1 MPNRIRTKF
10 IAIFLAVILP
20 FLAGVTL
27 MVVYNRSALSAS
39 IDRIDYLS
47 REMDGFKSIEHSL
60 HEIVMPAN
68 DYITTGDR
76 KYLKELESEARKI
89 ESALSEVEKLLAAG
103 GAKTASAWAVLQ
115 ETRADWQKIKG
126 LSLDMF
132 AIEKPVGSKAAVAL
146 MEEMDYKWARPA
158 ASRLDELHHAQMTEM
173 NEALKAVDDAWVRN
187 WNIIV
192 AGFAVMVSLALFAVI
207 FTLRRILR
215 PIKALHDGSESL
227 MRGDLDHRIELNSKD
242 ELQELGAAFNDMA
255 ASLDAA
261 VSSWKG
267 QAEKYGSLIEM
278 APEAIILT
286 DPETQLIVDAN
297 PAAERLLG
305 YPREEL
311 QGLLAAELYPEAH
324 IAGYMDVF
332 DRASGGDRVSLLDAT
347 VLRKDGAPVAVDIS
361 ASIVR
366 IGDKSFLQ
374 GFFRDISDRVE
385 LESLKKEYTS
395 ELEAT
400 VRERTESLNETVI
413 NLKKSRDAV
422 LDLLKEVQNSKR
434 EWEATFDSI
443 LTPLFIHDSEFRVI
457 KCNRA
462 YQQLAGEPFDRI
474 IKRPY
479 YELYPKMD
487 GPFDKCASALEVRE
501 ADDAEELVVSEN
513 DRTYRMRFYPI
524 TDSEGGFSYSLHI
537 MEDITESR
545 KAEAEIRLKALLLDC
560 AKDSVFLNDAEG
572 NIFYVN
578 RAAYSTRGYTREE
591 LLSMRLQDL
600 DVPEYAGLIETRMAA
615 LIEKGEASF
624 ESAHYRKDG
633 SVMPVEVHVSAIEHD
648 GKRLM
653 LGVVSDIT
661 ERRVADYKI
670 RQEIET
676 TKHLL
681 MIADATAQLSNIDS
695 LMAKVVHSVSRIMGA
710 DICLSYQWDA
720 DAGRFRPVEA
730 AGLDNALTPLFKTGT
745 FSYAAPFVKE
755 AFTMGGIM
763 LEYAPES
770 FVTETESQQPG
781 LLAIIEDL
789 VAVNVIPLSGKQG
802 ALGMLI
808 SLYVRREASP
818 ACEFTGRS
826 RDLMRGIS
834 SQVSIALEEAR
845 LYRESL
851 NKTMELSRK
860 IETIQVMNEID
871 RSILSTL
878 NSQEIMDAV
887 VMMTTRVLPA
897 DRATIVQLN
906 AEKSAFIYAAGF
918 GQTVLEKDELVHLA
932 HTNMTDVLKTGRSQY
947 VANLKEARNI
957 LPLEKSLLESGCM
970 SVLRLPLIV
979 KDEVRGVL
987 SIGASRPSAFTQED
1001 LSVTEK
1007 LSSQISVALENSRLL
1022 QDVEDLF
1029 LSTVRTLSNAIDAKS
1044 PWTKGHSERVTGY
1057 AIDLARELGFTHEQT
1072 RTLEIAGLLH
1082 DIGKLGTYEDI
1093 LEKNGALTPEEF
1105 ALIKK
1110 HPVQGVE
1117 ILAPIKQLADIAA
1130 IVRCHHEYYDG
1141 SGYPDGLKGEEI
1153 PLMGRVLAVADT
1165 VDAMGADRPY
1175 RKGRPVEVIVEE
1187 LKRCSGT
1194 QFDPL
1199 VVDAF
1204 LRTLK
1209 VTNVA

>member
-1 MPNRIRTKF
+1 MQDRIRTKF

-20 FLAGVTL
+20 FLAGVTF
-27 MVVYNRSALSAS
+27 MVVYNRSALSTS

-47 REMDGFKSIEHSL
+47 REMDGFKNIEHSL

-68 DYITTGDR
+68 DYITTGDK
-76 KYLKELESEARKI
+76 KYLKELESETEKI
-89 ESALSEVEKLLAAG
+89 EASFSEVEQLLSSGEAG
-103 GAKTASAWAVLQ
+103 TASVRAILK
-115 ETRADWQKIKG
+115 ETQADWQKIKG
-126 LSLDMF
+126 LSLTMF
-132 AIEKPVGSKAAVAL
+132 AIENPVGNKAAVEF

-158 ASRLDELHHAQMTEM
+158 ASRLDELHHAQMMEM
-173 NEALKAVDDAWVRN
+173 NEALKAVDGAWVRN

-192 AGFAVMVSLALFAVI
+192 AGFAVMVSFALFAVI

-227 MRGDLDHRIELNSKD
+227 KRGDLDHRIEINSKD

-261 VSSWKG
+261 VSSWRG
-267 QAEKYGSLIEM
+267 QAEKYGRLIEM

-286 DPETQLIVDAN
+286 DPEARLVIDAN

-305 YPREEL
+305 YSKTEL
-311 QGLLAAELYPEAH
+311 PGLPAVELYPELNRAE
-324 IAGYMDVF
+324 YMDVF
-332 DRASGGDRVSLLDAT
+332 DKATCGDRVSLLDAT
-347 VLRKDGAPVAVDIS
+347 VLRKDGTPVSVDIS
-361 ASIVR
+361 ASIVQ
-366 IGDKSFLQ
+366 IGEKSFLQ

-385 LESLKKEYTS
+385 LESLKKEYTV

-400 VRERTESLNETVI
+400 VRERTESLNESVKS
-413 NLKKSRDAV
+413 LKKSRDAV
-422 LDLLKEVQNSKR
+422 LDLLKEVQKSKR

-443 LTPLFIHDSEFRVI
+443 LTPLFIHDSDFRVV

-462 YQQLAGEPFDRI
+462 YQQLVGEPFEKI
-474 IKRPY
+474 INSPY

-487 GPFDKCASALEVRE
+487 GPFDRCASALETHE
-501 ADDAEELVVSEN
+501 ADDADEMVVSEQ
-513 DRTYRMRFYPI
+513 DKTYRVRFYPI
-524 TDSEGGFSYSLHI
+524 TDGDGKFCYSLHI
-537 MEDITESR
+537 IEDITESR

-560 AKDSVFLNDAEG
+560 AKDSVFLNDCEG

-591 LLSMRLQDL
+591 LLSLSLQDL
-600 DVPEYAGLIETRMAA
+600 AAPECAGFIEKHRET
-615 LIEKGEASF
+615 LLEKGEASF
-624 ESAHYRKDG
+624 ESAHLRKDG
-633 SVMPVEVHVSAIEHD
+633 SVMPVEMHVSAIEHD

-661 ERRVADYKI
+661 ERRVAEHKI
-670 RQEIET
+670 KQEIET

-681 MIADATAQLSNIDS
+681 EIADVTSHLTNVES
-695 LMAKVVHSVSRIMGA
+695 LMAKVVHSVKRIMGS
-710 DICLSYQWDA
+710 DMCLSYQWDA
-720 DAGRFRPVEA
+720 EVKRFRPVEA
-730 AGLDNALTPLFKTGT
+730 AGLDNALTPFFKTGT
-745 FSYAAPFVKE
+745 FSVDTPFVKE
-755 AFTMGGIM
+755 AFDNSGSI
-763 LEYAPES
+763 LEYAPEN
-770 FVTETESQQPG
+770 FTTETVSQRPG
-781 LLAIIEDL
+781 ILGLIKDIS
-789 VAVNVIPLSGKQG
+789 AVNVIPLMGKQG
-802 ALGMLI
+802 PLGMLI
-808 SLYVRREASP
+808 SLYSGSGTGPVR
-818 ACEFTGRS
+818 EFTVRS

-834 SQVSIALEEAR
+834 GQVSIAMEEAR

-878 NSQEIMDAV
+878 NSQEIMEAV

-897 DRATIVQLN
+897 DRAIIVQLD
-906 AEKSAFIYAAGF
+906 AQKSAFIFAAGF
-918 GQTVLEKDELVHLA
+918 GQTIIEKDEVVPLA

-947 VANLKEARNI
+947 VANLREAGNI
-957 LPLEKSLLESGCM
+957 LPLENKLLESGCM

-1001 LSVTEK
+1001 LSITEK
-1007 LSSQISVALENSRLL
+1007 ISSQISVALENSRLL
-1022 QDVEDLF
+1022 QDVDDLF

-1057 AIDLARELGFTHEQT
+1057 AIDLAKELGFSPEQT

-1117 ILAPIKQLADIAA
+1117 ILAPIKQLADVVS
-1130 IVRCHHEYYDG
+1130 IVRCHHEYFDG
-1141 SGYPDGLKGEEI
+1141 SGYPDGLKGEQI

-1175 RKGRPVEVIVEE
+1175 RKGRPIEVIVAE

-1194 QFDPL
+1194 QFDPS

-1209 VTNVA
+1209 LSNVA